1 MRGSDGPDVLGRGR
15 RCTVSCTRGRGVEL
29 VVLGQHPDG
38 EAADP
43 GDPAGVDLAR
53 AGEHAQQGGLAAA
66 VAADDADAVTAADAE
81 RDGIEHLGGA
91 EREGGALDGDE
102 VGH

>member
-1 MRGSDGPDVLGRGR
+1 MLGQVADDRL
-15 RCTVSCTRGRGVEL
+15 VHRGRGVHA
-29 VVLGQHPDG
+29 VVLGEHADG
-38 EAADP
+38 EAAHP
-43 GDPAGVDLAR
+43 RHPAGVDLAR
-53 AGEHAQQGGLAAA
+53 ALEHAQQGGLAAA
-66 VAADDADAVTAADAE
+66 VAADDADAVAAADAE

>member
-1 MRGSDGPDVLGRGR
+1 M
-15 RCTVSCTRGRGVEL
+15 TVSCTVARGVHA
-29 VVLGQHPDG
+29 VVLGEHPDG

-43 GDPAGVDLAR
+43 RDPAGVDLAR
-53 AGEHAQQGGLAAA
+53 ALEHPQQGGLAAA
-66 VAADDADAVTAADAE
+66 VAADDADAVAAADAE
-81 RDGIEHLGGA
+81 RDGVEHLGGA

>member
-1 MRGSDGPDVLGRGR
+1 MKQP
-15 RCTVSCTRGRGVEL
+15 
-29 VVLGQHPDG
+29 GQHPDA
-38 EAADP
+38 EAADAR
-43 GDPAGVDLAR
+43 DAAGVDLAR
-53 AGEHAQQGGLAAA
+53 ALEHPQQGGLAAT
-66 VAADDADAVTAADAE
+66 VAADDADAVTTADAE

>member
-1 MRGSDGPDVLGRGR
+1 MRGVGGPDVLGQVADDGLVHGR
-15 RCTVSCTRGRGVEL
+15 RGVHP
-29 VVLGQHPDG
+29 VVLGEHADG
-38 EAADP
+38 EAAHP
-43 GDPAGVDLAR
+43 GDAARVDLAR
-53 AGEHAQQGGLAAA
+53 ALEHAQQGGLAAT
-66 VAADDADAVTAADAE
+66 VAADHPDAVTAADAE

>member
-1 MRGSDGPDVLGRGR
+1 MLGDAAEHRLVDAR
-15 RCTVSCTRGRGVEL
+15 RGVEL
-29 VVLGQHPDG
+29 VVLGQHADG
-38 EAADP
+38 EPADP
-43 GDPAGVDLAR
+43 GDPPGVDVAR
-53 AGEHAQQGGLAAA
+53 AGEHAQERGLAAA

-91 EREGGALDGDE
+91 ECEGGALDGDE